1 MTEIVMEHKG
11 CIDKYIG
18 DCIMAFWNAPLD
30 DPDHA
35 ANACRAALEMH
46 ARLSELNKAWEAEA
60 KAEGRKYL
68 PIKIGTGLNTGDA
81 VVGNLG
87 SDQRFGYSVLG
98 DDVNL
103 ASRLEGQSKYYGV
116 NIVVGGSTREKVPDF
131 AFLELDLIRV
141 KGKLQ
146 PVRVFT
152 LLGDKEFKE
161 SPAFK
166 ELSAAH
172 DTMLGAYRKQQ
183 WDTVMGLLNECR
195 RLDPSLKFLHDLYAE
210 RIRAFRENPPESD
223 WDGVYVATSK

>member
-1 MTEIVMEHKG
+1 MEHKG

-195 RLDPSLKFLHDLYAE
+195 RLDPSLKVLHDLYAE